1 MGYSHLLAS
10 DASLA
15 TFRATYGI
23 PEDVDIAYY
32 HQGDI
37 EIQRPRGSNTVFFPL
52 MSILEGGI
60 RFPVDP
66 LVIGTLR
73 FYGLCPDQ
81 LPPNFFRVVSCV
93 SRLNQ
98 LFGQQLDHHD
108 INFMY
113 SLCGNTE
120 SDYYLKTRDNRV
132 QLISCLPNSNRNS
145 VGEFVRM
152 SGNWLAR
159 ELPCAFDVG
168 QFCAPFSFLSHSSF
182 FFKTFHLSDDS

>member
-1 MGYSHLLAS
+1 MGYSHLLS
-10 DASLA
+10 SEASLA
-15 TFRATYGI
+15 TFRATYGV

-37 EIQRPRGSNTVFFPL
+37 EIQRRRGTNMVFFPL

-73 FYGLCPDQ
+73 FYGLCPNQ
-81 LPPNFFRVVSCV
+81 LPPNFFRVVSSV

-98 LFGQQLDHHD
+98 LFGLQLDHHD

-113 SLCGNTE
+113 SLYDNIE
-120 SDYYLKTRDNRV
+120 SDYYLKTRDNKVR
-132 QLISCLPNSNRNS
+132 LISCLPDSNRNS
-145 VGEFVRM
+145 IGEFVRV
-152 SGNWLAR
+152 SGN
-159 ELPCAFDVG
+159 
-168 QFCAPFSFLSHSSF
+168 
-182 FFKTFHLSDDS
+182 

>member
-1 MGYSHLLAS
+1 M
-10 DASLA
+10 A
-15 TFRATYGI
+15 TFRATYGV

-37 EIQRPRGSNTVFFPL
+37 EIQRRRGTNTVFFPL

-73 FYGLCPDQ
+73 FYGLCPNQ
-81 LPPNFFRVVSCV
+81 LPPNFFRVVSSV

-98 LFGQQLDHHD
+98 LFGLQLDHHD

-113 SLCGNTE
+113 SLYGNIE
-120 SDYYLKTRDNRV
+120 SDYYLKTRDNKVR
-132 QLISCLPNSNRNS
+132 LISCLPDSNRNS
-145 VGEFVRM
+145 IGEFVRV
-152 SGNWLAR
+152 SGN
-159 ELPCAFDVG
+159 
-168 QFCAPFSFLSHSSF
+168 
-182 FFKTFHLSDDS
+182 

>member
-1 MGYSHLLAS
+1 MGYSYLLS
-10 DASLA
+10 SETSLA
-15 TFRATYGI
+15 TFRATYGV

-37 EIQRPRGSNTVFFPL
+37 EIQRRRGTNTVFFPL

-73 FYGLCPDQ
+73 FYGLCPNQ
-81 LPPNFFRVVSCV
+81 LPPNFFRVVSSV

-98 LFGQQLDHHD
+98 LFGLQLDHHD

-113 SLCGNTE
+113 SLYGNIE
-120 SDYYLKTRDNRV
+120 SAYYLKTRDNKVR
-132 QLISCLPNSNRNS
+132 LISCLPDSNRNS
-145 VGEFVRM
+145 IGEFVRV
-152 SGNWLAR
+152 SGN
-159 ELPCAFDVG
+159 
-168 QFCAPFSFLSHSSF
+168 
-182 FFKTFHLSDDS
+182 

>member
-1 MGYSHLLAS
+1 MGYSHLLS
-10 DASLA
+10 SEASLA
-15 TFRATYGI
+15 TFRATYGV
-23 PEDVDIAYY
+23 PEDVDIAYC

-37 EIQRPRGSNTVFFPL
+37 EIQRRCGTNTIFFLL

-73 FYGLCPDQ
+73 FYGLYLDQ

-98 LFGQQLDHHD
+98 LFGLQLDHHD

-113 SLCGNTE
+113 SLCRNIE

-132 QLISCLPNSNRNS
+132 RFISCLPDSNRNS
-145 VGEFVRM
+145 TGEFVRV
-152 SGNWLAR
+152 SGN
-159 ELPCAFDVG
+159 
-168 QFCAPFSFLSHSSF
+168 
-182 FFKTFHLSDDS
+182 

>member
-1 MGYSHLLAS
+1 MGYAHLLSS

-15 TFRATYGI
+15 TFWAAYGI
-23 PEDVDIAYY
+23 LEDVDIAYC

-37 EIQRPRGSNTVFFPL
+37 EIQRRRGTNTVFFPL

-93 SRLNQ
+93 SKLNQ
-98 LFGQQLDHHD
+98 LFGLQLDHHD

-113 SLCGNTE
+113 SLCGNIE
-120 SDYYLKTRDNRV
+120 SNYYLKTRDNRV
-132 QLISCLPNSNRNS
+132 RLISCLPNSNRNS
-145 VGEFVRM
+145 TREFVRVR
-152 SGNWLAR
+152 GNWLAR
-159 ELPCAFDVG
+159 EFSCAFKPHDVG
-168 QFCAPFSFLSHSSF
+168 WF
-182 FFKTFHLSDDS
+182 

>member
-1 MGYSHLLAS
+1 MGYSHLLAY

-15 TFRATYGI
+15 TFRAAYGI
-23 PEDVDIAYY
+23 LGDVDITNY

-37 EIQRPRGSNTVFFPL
+37 EIQRLRESNTVFFPF

-60 RFPVDP
+60 RFPVNP

-98 LFGQQLDHHD
+98 LFSLQLDHHD

-113 SLCGNTE
+113 SLCGNIE

-132 QLISCLPNSNRNS
+132 RLISCLPDSNRNLT
-145 VGEFVRM
+145 GEFARV
-152 SGNWLAR
+152 SGNWLAG
-159 ELPCAFDVG
+159 ELPCSFKPQDIG
-168 QFCAPFSFLSHSSF
+168 RFCAPFSFLFHPF
-182 FFKTFHLSDDS
+182 FLYI

>member
-1 MGYSHLLAS
+1 M
-10 DASLA
+10 
-15 TFRATYGI
+15 YGI

-37 EIQRPRGSNTVFFPL
+37 EIQRHRGTNTVFFPL
-52 MSILEGGI
+52 MAILEGGI
-60 RFPVDP
+60 SFSIDP

-98 LFGQQLDHHD
+98 LFNLQPDHHD

-113 SLCGNTE
+113 SLCGNIE
-120 SDYYLKTRDNRV
+120 LDYYLKNTR
-132 QLISCLPNSNRNS
+132 QQGTAHFMP
-145 VGEFVRM
+145 
-152 SGNWLAR
+152 A
-159 ELPCAFDVG
+159 
-168 QFCAPFSFLSHSSF
+168 
-182 FFKTFHLSDDS
+182 

>member
-10 DASLA
+10 DAFLA
-15 TFRATYGI
+15 TFKAAYGI
-23 PEDVDIAYY
+23 PGDVDIAYY

-37 EIQRPRGSNTVFFPL
+37 EIQRHRGTNTVFFPL
-52 MSILEGGI
+52 MSILKGGI

-66 LVIGTLR
+66 LVIGTLK

-98 LFGQQLDHHD
+98 LFGLQLDHHD

-113 SLCGNTE
+113 SLCSNIE
-120 SDYYLKTRDNRV
+120 SDYYLKTRYNRV
-132 QLISCLPNSNRNS
+132 RLISCLLDSNRNS
-145 VGEFVRM
+145 AGEFVRV
-152 SGNWLAR
+152 SGNWLAE
-159 ELPCAFDVG
+159 ELPYAFKPHDVG
-168 QFCAPFSFLSHSSF
+168 RFCAPFSFLPAPPPF
-182 FFKTFHLSDDS
+182 FG